1 MGLNNS
7 KPILAAHLSTLLASR
22 PEKSRL
28 DHSKVMGV
36 ADGTLGRIKYGTGNP
51 TLESLDQIAN
61 YFRVRTWEL
70 LTPPEQAKIAPSQP
84 VSGEAL
90 MIAADLADE
99 ALQGLWLPKNRY
111 FDLVALIHDGITRG
125 LPYAQILE
133 FARPAAREL
142 ANRGKTDERQLGLG
156 AAGEGGDG
164 GRKAAGNR

>member
-1 MGLNNS
+1 ML
-7 KPILAAHLSTLLASR
+7 PVAQILAANVERLIGRMTERPPRPQLAAR
-22 PEKSRL
+22 
-28 DHSKVMGV
+28 MGIG
-36 ADGTLGRIKYGTGNP
+36 DKTLGFIKAGNGNP
-51 TLESLDQIAN
+51 TLESVEKVAMF
-61 YFRVRTWEL
+61 FRVAPWEL
-70 LTPPEQAKIAPSQP
+70 LRPAEAEDPRSASQP

-142 ANRGKTDERQLGLG
+142 ANRGKADERQPGLG
-156 AAGEGGDG
+156 AAGEGSDG

>member
-7 KPILAAHLSTLLASR
+7 KPVLARHLTELLASR

-70 LTPPEQAKIAPSQP
+70 IRNPEAGELTASQP
-84 VSGEAL
+84 VSAEAL

-99 ALQGLWLPKNRY
+99 ALQGLWLPKPRY
-111 FDLVALIHDGITRG
+111 YELVALIHEGITRG

-133 FARPAAREL
+133 FARPAAQQY
-142 ANRGKTDERQLGLG
+142 ANRERTDEREPGLG
-156 AAGEGGDG
+156 AAGEVGH
-164 GRKAAGNR
+164 GRLKAAGNR